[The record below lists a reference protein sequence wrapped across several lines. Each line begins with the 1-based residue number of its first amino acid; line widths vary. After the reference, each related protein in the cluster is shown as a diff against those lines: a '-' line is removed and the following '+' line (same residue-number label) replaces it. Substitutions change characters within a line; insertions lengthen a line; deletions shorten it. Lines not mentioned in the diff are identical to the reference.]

1 MRKSGNKW
9 KIAVLAVVAALTIGF
24 VGAGDKDFEMSKNL
38 DIYHTLF
45 RELSIY
51 YVDEIDPGDLVKK
64 SIDEML
70 KTLDPYTEFIPESAI
85 EDFRIQTTGQ
95 YGGIGAMIH
104 NKGKYVEIVEPIAG
118 APAQLAGIKA
128 GDIIKEID
136 GRDIAD
142 INQDDV
148 SELLKGEP
156 KSKVTLTVETPYTG
170 QTRKVDIVRQK
181 IKMKSVPYYGMVAD
195 GIGYILLTSFT
206 ENCTQEVKDAL
217 LSLKKD
223 NQIKGIILDLRK
235 NPGGLLNEAVSI
247 SNIFV
252 DKGSEIVSTKGKVKI
267 WNKTYYATSDPIDT
281 GTPLAVL
288 INSRSASASEIVS
301 GVIQDLDRG
310 VIVGTRSF
318 GKGLVQTTRDLSY
331 NTKLKLTTA
340 KYYIPSGRCI
350 QALDYSHRNK
360 DGSVGKVPDS
370 LITKF
375 QTRVGR
381 DVYDGGGVLPDVK
394 VEPEMMSDIAVSLYG
409 KNLIFDYATLYA
421 QKHSS
426 ISEPGKFRISDED
439 YADFTNFLSD
449 KDYDYT
455 LESEKIIG
463 DLEKAIKLEKHS
475 NSVESELEQVRAK
488 LSHNKEAD
496 LQLCKSEISYLLQ
509 EEIVSRYYFQ
519 EGRAIA
525 LLQND
530 STLVKAIEVLNN
542 PTEYKRL
549 LSPQNNEKQ
558 QENN

>member
-9 KIAVLAVVAALTIGF
+9 KIAVLAVIATLTIGF

-95 YGGIGAMIH
+95 YGGIGAIIRE
-104 NKGKYVEIVEPIAG
+104 KGKYVEIVEPIAD
-118 APAQLAGIKA
+118 APAHSAGINA

-142 INQDDV
+142 IDQDDV

-170 QTRKVDIVRQK
+170 QIRKVDIVRQK
-181 IKMKSVPYYGMVAD
+181 IKVKSVPYYGMVAD

-206 ENCTQEVKDAL
+206 ENCSQEVKDAML
-217 LSLKKD
+217 NLKKN
-223 NQIKGIILDLRK
+223 NQIKGLILDLRG

-252 DKGSEIVSTKGKVKI
+252 DKGSEIVSTKGKVKV
-267 WNKTYYATSDPIDT
+267 WNKTYYATSDPIDKSI
-281 GTPLAVL
+281 PLAVL

-310 VIVGTRSF
+310 VIIGTRSF

-340 KYYIPSGRCI
+340 KYYIPRRCI
-350 QALDYSHRNK
+350 QALDYSHRNE

-394 VEPEMMSDIAVSLYG
+394 VESEIMSNIAYSLYS
-409 KNLIFDYATLYA
+409 KNMIFDYATLYV

-426 ISEPGKFRISDED
+426 IGGPDKFRISDDD

-449 KDYDYT
+449 KSYDYT
-455 LESEKIIG
+455 LESEKIIA
-463 DLEKAIKLEKHS
+463 DLEKTIKHEKHS
-475 NSVESELEQVRAK
+475 NSVESELEQLRTK
-488 LSHNKEAD
+488 LAHNKEND
-496 LQLCKSEISYLLQ
+496 LQMRKSEISCLLQ

-519 EGRAIA
+519 EGRAKA
-525 LLQND
+525 QLQND

-542 PTEYKRL
+542 PTEYQRL

>member
-95 YGGIGAMIH
+95 YGGIGAIIRE
-104 NKGKYVEIVEPIAG
+104 KGKYVEIVEPIAD
-118 APAQLAGIKA
+118 APAHLAGIKA

-206 ENCTQEVKDAL
+206 DKCTQEVKDAL